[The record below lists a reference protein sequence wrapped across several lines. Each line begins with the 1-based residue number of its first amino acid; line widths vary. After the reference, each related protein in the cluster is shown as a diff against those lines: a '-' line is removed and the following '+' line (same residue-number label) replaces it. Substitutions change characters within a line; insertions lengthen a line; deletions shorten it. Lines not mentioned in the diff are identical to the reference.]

1 MTTGEAVLVDPLSDL
16 VAHNVWVVRMVC
28 DAFCVCQ
35 RGGFTEQAEEFV
47 RFWRTREFGQDIL
60 EEPCFGPLF
69 ELLSGIRA
77 LLSFEFGQV
86 VIEPF
91 LVYGQYNFTKRTMAR
106 RTSRIARSSKKGG
119 PNSVFRRWR
128 RSGFSSSKWFS

>member
-1 MTTGEAVLVDPLSDL
+1 MASRTPAFAGVARFSGARICRVFMTTGEAVLVDPLSDL

-77 LLSFEFGQV
+77 LLS
-86 VIEPF
+86 
-91 LVYGQYNFTKRTMAR
+91 
-106 RTSRIARSSKKGG
+106 
-119 PNSVFRRWR
+119 
-128 RSGFSSSKWFS
+128 